1 VCSRFSLP
9 LPTHVSKTAKRTAP
23 ASSLLLTVLAMALA
37 VMTLGCG
44 LCDPAPIIDSI
55 SPMSATAGGS
65 QFLLT
70 VKGKD
75 FERGARVSWNGSFRG
90 TTFLSHQELVASIP
104 ATDIAQAGTALVV
117 VVNPP
122 SGPVISGG
130 FGVGAG
136 RWCEAKTSNGVTFT
150 INP

>member
-1 VCSRFSLP
+1 VRSPFSLS
-9 LPTHVSKTAKRTAP
+9 LATHVSKTAKRGAA

-37 VMTLGCG
+37 VMTLGCA

-70 VKGKD
+70 LKGRD
-75 FERGARVSWNGSFRG
+75 FEHGARVSWNGSLRG
-90 TTFLSHQELVASIP
+90 TTSLSHQELVASIP
-104 ATDIAQAGTALVV
+104 ATDIAQPGTALVV

-130 FGVGAG
+130 IGVEAG
-136 RWCEAKTSNGVTFT
+136 RWCNAKTSNGVTFT

>member
-1 VCSRFSLP
+1 MRSPFSLP
-9 LPTHVSKTAKRTAP
+9 LATHVSKTAKRGAP
-23 ASSLLLTVLAMALA
+23 ASPLPPTVLAMALA
-37 VMTLGCG
+37 VMTLGCA

-55 SPMSATAGGS
+55 SPASAKAGGS

-70 VKGKD
+70 VNGRN

-90 TTFLSHQELVASIP
+90 TTFLSHQELVASIA
-104 ATDIAQAGTALVV
+104 ATAIAQPGTALVV

-130 FGVGAG
+130 IGVGAG
-136 RWCEAKTSNGVTFT
+136 RWCDAKTSNGVTFT